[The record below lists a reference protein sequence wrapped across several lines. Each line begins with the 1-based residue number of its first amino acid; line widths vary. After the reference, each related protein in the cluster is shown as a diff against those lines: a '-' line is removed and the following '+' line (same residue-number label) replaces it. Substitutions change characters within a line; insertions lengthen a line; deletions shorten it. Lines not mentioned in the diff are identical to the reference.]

1 MKMLIELFYT
11 FSKIGAFNFGGGYA
25 ILPFIEKEI
34 VINNGWLSRYD
45 FIDLVALSQITPGPI
60 SINSATFIGYRLAG
74 LVSATVGTLGLVFPA
89 FFIVILAARAI
100 KKYRSCDWMECAFL
114 GIRPAVIGLITASTL
129 SIGRTAII
137 DIKSV
142 LMAGFTAV
150 LVFKTRLNPILI
162 IISAGVLGGL
172 IYSL

>member
-74 LVSATVGTLGLVFPA
+74 LVSAVVGTVGLVFPA
-89 FFIVILAARAI
+89 FFIVILAARVI
-100 KKYRSCDWMECAFL
+100 KKYRSTNWMECAF
-114 GIRPAVIGLITASTL
+114 IR
-129 SIGRTAII
+129 
-137 DIKSV
+137 D
-142 LMAGFTAV
+142 
-150 LVFKTRLNPILI
+150 KTCGYRANNRIHYKHRKD
-162 IISAGVLGGL
+162 GHN
-172 IYSL
+172 